1 MNYLT
6 CLVAASINGKPV
18 DIPEIPMSQLVTNG
32 LNIVYFVVGIV
43 AVVIIVIAGFQYLTS
58 NGDPERA
65 KRALHVIID
74 CAIGIAIV
82 LFAFAL
88 TNFVAGRI

>member
-1 MNYLT
+1 MIHLKW
-6 CLVAASINGKPV
+6 LEIVGKV
-18 DIPEIPMSQLVTNG
+18 DKPDSVPDVSMGDLVTNG

-58 NGDPERA
+58 NGDPGKA
-65 KRALHVIID
+65 QKALHIIID

-82 LFAFAL
+82 VFAFAI
-88 TNFVAGRI
+88 TNFVVGRI